1 MSVVNLNI
9 ARFMNIM
16 IVSAFVN
23 ASRTEK
29 TKIDNKQKFVMWISG
44 LRGAMAYALSLQSIQ
59 DYGEA
64 G

>member
-1 MSVVNLNI
+1 
-9 ARFMNIM
+9 MNIM